1 MKQLLRR
8 IPVAVCGPIVAV
20 AAAFGV
26 GAILIILMDADPIV
40 AYRALW
46 RGAFGNPYK
55 LTETLVKATPL
66 LLVGLSMTVAYR
78 CSFWNIGGEGQ
89 LQMGALATAIF
100 GVVAGILPIWAG
112 MPMTLVASFL
122 AGALWCLIPALLK
135 ARFRVNEVI
144 STLLLNYTAVL
155 FVEFM
160 AKHVVADP
168 TAVGWGFTP
177 FIAASAEL
185 PIIVPGTRLHAGFIG
200 ALFCVGL
207 VYVLLWRTTLG
218 YKIRAV
224 GLNPIAALAGGI
236 NVNRSLL
243 AAAFISGGLSGL
255 AGMAEI
261 AGIHHRIVMGFSP
274 GYGYTG
280 MIIALLGGLH
290 PVGVLIVAILFGGL
304 TIGADTMSRTAG
316 IDIALVDVIAGL
328 IILFV
333 MAGQF
338 ITRKARG
345 AWRISLG

>member
-1 MKQLLRR
+1 MNQWVRR
-8 IPVAVCGPIVAV
+8 ISVVVGPLLA
-20 AAAFGV
+20 ATAAFGI
-26 GAILIILMDADPIV
+26 GAILIVLTGADPVV

-46 RGAFGNPYK
+46 DGAFGN
-55 LTETLVKATPL
+55 LHNVTETLVKATPL

-78 CSFWNIGGEGQ
+78 CAFWNIGGEGQ

-100 GVVAGILPIWAG
+100 GMVAGILPIWAG
-112 MPMTLVASFL
+112 VPMTLVVSFV

-144 STLLLNYTAVL
+144 STLLLNYATVL

-168 TAVGWGFTP
+168 TAFGWGVTP
-177 FIAASAEL
+177 PIAASTEL
-185 PIIVPGTRLHAGFIG
+185 PVIVPGSRLHAGFIV
-200 ALFCVGL
+200 ALLCAGL

-224 GLNPIAALAGGI
+224 GLNPSAALTGGI

-243 AAAFISGGLSGL
+243 AAALISGGLSGL
-255 AGMAEI
+255 AGMSEI
-261 AGIHHRIVMGFSP
+261 AGIHHRMIMGFSP

-280 MIIALLGGLH
+280 MIIALLGRLH
-290 PVGVLIVAILFGGL
+290 PVGVIISAILFGGL
-304 TIGADTMSRTAG
+304 TVGADTMSRTAG

-333 MAGQF
+333 MAGEL

-345 AWRISLG
+345 SWKMSLD